1 MIFNIYPS
9 YESKNEKIK
18 IFIFMQNKNNNNT
31 LPLLWL
37 KKSKPSGCLAFL
49 ARGRCL
55 VIANINVL
63 HCLSGFNATMYDKKF
78 Y

>member
-1 MIFNIYPS
+1 MIVNIYPS

-18 IFIFMQNKNNNNT
+18 NFIFMQNNNNT

-49 ARGRCL
+49 ARGRRL

-63 HCLSGFNATMYDKKF
+63 YCLSGFSATTYDKKF